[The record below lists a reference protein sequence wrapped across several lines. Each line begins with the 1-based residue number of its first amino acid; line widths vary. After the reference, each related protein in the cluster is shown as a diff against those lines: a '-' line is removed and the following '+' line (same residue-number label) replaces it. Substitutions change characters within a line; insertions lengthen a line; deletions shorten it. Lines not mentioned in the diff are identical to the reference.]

1 MSRLAGKHIWVTA
14 AANGIGRACAERFLV
29 EGARVSAT
37 DIDLE
42 GLGTLPDPV
51 ARAALDSTDADA
63 VRAYAAGLGPL
74 DAVVHCVGTVH
85 HGSVLGCDAAAWR
98 RSFEVNVDSFYH
110 LLQAVLP
117 AMLEARAGS
126 IVCISSIASSL
137 KGLPNRAAYGA
148 SKAALIGL
156 VKSVAADFVGHGIR
170 ANAVCP
176 GTVSSP
182 SLLGRVEELGR
193 EVGGSDEAMA
203 MFVARQPMGR
213 LGTPDEVAQ
222 LCLFLASDESR
233 FVTGQAY
240 AVDGGATI

>member
-1 MSRLAGKHIWVTA
+1 MGRLAGKRIWVTA
-14 AANGIGRACAERFLV
+14 AANGIGRACAEQFAT
-29 EGARVSAT
+29 EGATVFAT
-37 DIDLE
+37 DVDGAALAT
-42 GLGTLPDPV
+42 LGRAVTH
-51 ARAALDSTDADA
+51 AALDSTDPGA
-63 VRAYAAGLGPL
+63 VRAYAIRAGPI
-74 DAVVHCVGTVH
+74 DAVVHCVGMVH
-85 HGSVLGCDAAAWR
+85 HGSVLDCSAADWR

-117 AMLEARAGS
+117 PMIAARAGS

-148 SKAALIGL
+148 TKAALIGL
-156 VKSVAADFVGHGIR
+156 VKATAADFVAHGIR
-170 ANAVCP
+170 VNAVCP
-176 GTVSSP
+176 GTVTSP

-213 LGTPDEVAQ
+213 LGTTDEVAR
-222 LCLFLASDESR
+222 LCLFLASDESS